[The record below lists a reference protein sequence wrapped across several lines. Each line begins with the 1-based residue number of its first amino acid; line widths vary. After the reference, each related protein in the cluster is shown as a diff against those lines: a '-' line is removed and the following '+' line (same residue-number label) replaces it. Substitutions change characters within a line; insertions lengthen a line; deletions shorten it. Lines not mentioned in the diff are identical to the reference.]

1 MTTGDEPPSLWTIIG
16 VIGAAALSAAGAA
29 LVGFNTFFLTQLWH
43 QAEKI
48 ATLEKIG
55 SISEARID
63 HFETQLLT
71 DTVNIAEIKAANLLA
86 ETKAEAVQK
95 ELERPSPDVAIARV
109 EVTALRSDIAELT
122 KRIDEME
129 HKTES
134 SRK

>member
-43 QAEKI
+43 QAEEI

-86 ETKAEAVQK
+86 ETKAEAVEK

-109 EVTALRSDIAELT
+109 EVAALRSDIVELT
-122 KRIDEME
+122 KRIDEIE
-129 HKTES
+129 QKTES